1 MQAID
6 IAIVVVYIAFTVG
19 IGLYV
24 RRLAA
29 RSLDDYY
36 LGGKKL
42 PWYLLGISNAS
53 GMFDISG
60 TMWLVTLCVV
70 YGLKSVWIPWLWP
83 VFNQIFLMMY
93 LSIWLRRSNVLTGAE
108 WIATRFGGGLG
119 GQLSQFVII
128 AFAVLGV
135 LGFLAYGFAGIGKF
149 IEVFLPWSLVDPFVP
164 FDVPP
169 EQVANVY
176 GIAFTAFAT
185 LYVVLGGMY
194 SLVWT
199 DLLQYVLMTIASI
212 TIAVIAMQRLDPAAL
227 AAVTPDG
234 WDSPFFGWT
243 LDLDW
248 SATIATINDKIASD
262 GYSLFGIFMMML
274 LFKGILVSAAGPA
287 PNYDMQK
294 ILATRSPREGALM
307 SGFVSVILN
316 PVRYLM
322 ITGFAVL
329 ALLYFDELDIA
340 TPGGN
345 DFERILPAA
354 ISEFSP
360 PGVLG
365 LIVAGLLAAF
375 TSTFAGTLNA
385 APAYLVNDVYRRHIN
400 PQASRRTLIYGSY
413 LVSVLVVAIS
423 TVIGLS
429 IPSIN
434 SVLQWI
440 VSALWGGYTAA
451 NVLKWYWWRLNGYGF
466 FAGMVAGMLGA
477 LTLSGVIG
485 PRFPDIPPDILP
497 LYSFPALLLLS
508 AAACVIVTLLTP
520 PEPIEQLAKFYRNV
534 RPWGWWGPVERHVLR
549 ADPSFA
555 VNKDFR
561 RDAFNVVVG
570 TAVQT
575 ALVALPMYVVLKRF
589 DGIAACLALTA
600 LGGVILKKTWYDR
613 LPADESA
620 RLAKHAGTAV
630 APVTGSAASAARS

>member
-6 IAIVVVYIAFTVG
+6 IAIVAIYIAFMIA

-53 GMFDISG
+53 GRFDISG
-60 TMWLVTLCVV
+60 TMWLVTLCAV

-83 VFNQIFLMMY
+83 VFNQIFLMAY

-108 WIATRFGGGLG
+108 WIETRFGNGTG

-128 AFAVLGV
+128 AFAVLSV
-135 LGFLAYGFAGIGKF
+135 LGFLAYGFVGIGKF
-149 IEVFLPWSLVDPFVP
+149 IEVFLPWSVVDPWLP
-164 FDVPP
+164 FEVPP

-199 DLLQYVLMTIASI
+199 DLLQYVLMTIASV
-212 TIAVIAMQRLDPAAL
+212 TIAVIAMQRLDPAML
-227 AAVTPDG
+227 DAVTPDG

-248 SATIATINDKIASD
+248 SATIASINDKIASD

-307 SGFVSVILN
+307 SGFVSVVLN

-322 ITGFAVL
+322 IAGFAVL

-340 TPGGN
+340 TPTGN
-345 DFERILPAA
+345 DFEQILPAA

-360 PGVLG
+360 PGILG

-400 PQASRRTLIYGSY
+400 PRASRRTLIYGSY
-413 LVSVLVVAIS
+413 FVSVLVVVIS
-423 TVIGLS
+423 TFIGLS

-434 SVLQWI
+434 SALQWI

-477 LTLSGVIG
+477 LTLSGIIG

-497 LYSFPALLLLS
+497 LYSFPLLLLLS
-508 AAACVIVTLLTP
+508 AAACVTVTLLTP
-520 PEPIEQLAKFYRNV
+520 PDDLEQLAKFYRNV
-534 RPWGWWGPVERHVLR
+534 RPWGFWGPVKKRVLR
-549 ADPSFA
+549 SDPSFE
-555 VNKDFR
+555 VNQNFR
-561 RDAFNVVVG
+561 RDMFNVVIG

-575 ALVALPMYVVLKRF
+575 ALVALPIYVVIERF

-600 LGGVILKKTWYDR
+600 VGGAILKKTWYDH
-613 LPADESA
+613 LPADESP
-620 RLAKHAGTAV
+620 RLAKDATTGL
-630 APVTGSAASAARS
+630 APVPASAAQAAHR